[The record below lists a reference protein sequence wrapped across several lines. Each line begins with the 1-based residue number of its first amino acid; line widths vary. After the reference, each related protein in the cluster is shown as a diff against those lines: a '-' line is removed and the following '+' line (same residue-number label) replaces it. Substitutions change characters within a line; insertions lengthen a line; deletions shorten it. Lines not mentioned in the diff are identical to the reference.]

1 MWRSKQ
7 LQCATIH
14 CITRSSCSSC
24 SSPWKRLCYTVLVCL
39 EVGDAVHSSRDCTFF
54 RGLQATGLSFCS
66 SRNPVQN
73 RSASSCWSLVNR
85 WKHFRYFRPDG
96 TECWRRFTLTE
107 RKLIYMNG
115 TLQHFTICLHGSRNY
130 SSWLASD
137 EVEDQPASIAVYE
150 ASGSFYTAFA
160 GSKMKPLQLII
171 KQRAYYHRSCIRRS
185 LVESERLHLTQ
196 PISST
201 EPKMVISIN
210 F

>member
-1 MWRSKQ
+1 MLKK
-7 LQCATIH
+7 IH
-14 CITRSSCSSC
+14 LDREKIDLHE
-24 SSPWKRLCYTVLVCL
+24 WYT
-39 EVGDAVHSSRDCTFF
+39 
-54 RGLQATGLSFCS
+54 
-66 SRNPVQN
+66 
-73 RSASSCWSLVNR
+73 SAF
-85 WKHFRYFRPDG
+85 HD
-96 TECWRRFTLTE
+96 
-107 RKLIYMNG
+107 M
-115 TLQHFTICLHGSRNY
+115 
-130 SSWLASD
+130 SSWVTKLEEEEAIASD